1 LRVVPRLISVTVVVA
16 FAGVSSASA
25 TESEISSIDS
35 DREGRSSLVG
45 EGLSQTWHAHD
56 PAVFWLAPASSSG
69 KSGNASFARV
79 SAAASL
85 LRAGKYSEASRLLTS
100 NRPVEKSVASYH
112 TFFLAHAQLKLDKP
126 EVARRYFAALAAQR
140 PAGYLLEAA
149 MLGEAVSATATGDH
163 AGAQRIYERLAA
175 SNPLR
180 PDHVWMQLGRSAR
193 AAGDRESAVAAF
205 ARVYEQF
212 PASVLVSDAVSAL
225 MAMNAIEPIAP
236 RNERYRLEYQRA
248 EALFEAKRYDEATAT
263 YEKLLPHAT
272 AADRERLEVR
282 RALSLYSVRHYVAA
296 RAALNARRNDSVV
309 SPEAQFVDSMAARM
323 LGDHTGFERAALK
336 LVETFPDSAWAE
348 EALNTLATHFI
359 QQDRDEDADAVFRR
373 LLTTFPTG
381 RFAPRAAWKVGW
393 RALRAGGISEAAD
406 LFEATAATFPGS
418 TCRPAYLYWAAR
430 ARYALGGSQAAADL
444 YETVDADYRY
454 SYYGRLAQAAL
465 HRDGL
470 PVRVS
475 LTSGAQ
481 VVRPQAPPPTAA
493 LIRGLL
499 SAGLYDDAVNEIRY
513 AQHRWGESP
522 ALEATLGWIEHQR
535 GDLVAGARAVKRAYP
550 EYVSAVGESLP
561 RDLSTVIFPLG
572 YWSLIREQAT
582 RLSLDP
588 YVLAALVAQESG
600 FVPDIRSPA
609 KAVGLM
615 QLVPGTA
622 QRYARK
628 LALPS
633 YSPAHLVRPET
644 NVRLGTAYFADLMR
658 EFGDIH
664 LALASYNA
672 GENRVRRW
680 LAERPG
686 LAPDEFVDDIPFPE
700 TQEYVKRILGTAE
713 DYRRIYDGNW
723 ATASNANRAVP
734 SLASRRSAIQT
745 ASRIEAPPKAEA
757 TKNGKRT
764 AAATPTKAPPK
775 TAPSRPA
782 SSKPSRRAQG
792 K

>member
-1 LRVVPRLISVTVVVA
+1 LVSVSVVVA
-16 FAGVSSASA
+16 LAGVSNASA
-25 TESEISSIDS
+25 ATSERSHFDS
-35 DREGRSSLVG
+35 DREERNSG
-45 EGLSQTWHAHD
+45 ERPGQTWHSGRADD
-56 PAVFWLAPASSSG
+56 PALLWLAPSIANG
-69 KSGNASFARV
+69 KGANASFVRV
-79 SAAASL
+79 SAAATL
-85 LRAGKYSEASRLLTS
+85 LRAGKYREASRLLTS
-100 NRPVEKSVASYH
+100 NRPVDKTAASYN
-112 TFFLAHAQLKLDKP
+112 TFYLAHAQLKLGKP
-126 EVARRYFAALAAQR
+126 AIARRHFEAVVAQR

-149 MLGEAVSATATGDH
+149 MLGEAASATAAGDN
-163 AGAQRIYERLAA
+163 AGAQRIYERLATGE
-175 SNPLR
+175 PVR

-193 AAGDRESAVAAF
+193 AAGDRKGAVAAF
-205 ARVYEQF
+205 TRVCEQF
-212 PASVLVSDAVSAL
+212 PASVLVSDALGAL
-225 MAMNAIEPIAP
+225 TAMNAIEGIAP
-236 RNERYRLEYQRA
+236 RNWRYRIEYQRA
-248 EALFEAKRYDEATAT
+248 GALFEAKRYEEAAAT
-263 YEKLLPHAT
+263 YERLLPYAP
-272 AADRERLEVR
+272 ADDRDRLEVR
-282 RALSLYSVRHYVAA
+282 HAMSLYTARRYAAA
-296 RAALNARRNDSVV
+296 RAALNRRQGDTTIW
-309 SPEAQFVDSMAARM
+309 PEAQFVDSMAARA
-323 LGDHTGFERAALK
+323 LGDHGVFERAALD
-336 LVETFPDSAWAE
+336 LIERFPDSAWAE

-359 QQDRDEDADAVFRR
+359 QHDREEDADALFRR
-373 LLTTFPTG
+373 LLGTFPTG

-393 RALRAGGISEAAD
+393 RALRAGAVSEAAD
-406 LFEATAATFPGS
+406 LFEATSSTFPGS
-418 TCRPAYLYWAAR
+418 TYRPAYLYWAAR
-430 ARYALGGSQAAADL
+430 ARYALGGRKAAAEL
-444 YETVDADYRY
+444 YETVRVEYRY

-465 HRDGL
+465 DRDGL
-470 PVRVS
+470 RVHVS
-475 LTSGAQ
+475 LTSDAQ
-481 VVRPQAPPPTAA
+481 VLQPQAPPPTAA
-493 LIRGLL
+493 VIRALL
-499 SAGLYDDAVNEIRY
+499 SAGLYDDAINEIRY

-522 ALEATLGWIEHQR
+522 VLEATLGWIEHQR

-633 YSPAHLVRPET
+633 YSPAHLIRPET

-723 ATASNANRAVP
+723 ATAFNANRAVP

-745 ASRIEAPPKAEA
+745 ASRIEAPPKVEA
-757 TKNGKRT
+757 TKNGKPT

-775 TAPSRPA
+775 TAPDRPA
-782 SSKPSRRAQG
+782 SSKPSKRAQG